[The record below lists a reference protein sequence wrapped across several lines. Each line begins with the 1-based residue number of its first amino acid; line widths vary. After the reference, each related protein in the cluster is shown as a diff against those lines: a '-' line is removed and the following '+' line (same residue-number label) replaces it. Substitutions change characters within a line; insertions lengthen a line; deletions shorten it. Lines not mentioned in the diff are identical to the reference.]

1 MTTIKTNFQKSIE
14 KLLDN
19 AEQIALNV
27 SLTIVSQ
34 RFFIKTYKW
43 LLSIYYYFNEIK
55 IILAQ
60 FFLL

>member
-60 FFLL
+60 FLLL